1 LDFQALFYFR
11 KALFTFYGRKIDFPH
26 NTGIG
31 FFFLWRD
38 YMGCSEIINHKGK
51 NVFLVNLA
59 NCSPQTTFSVLDEAA
74 AMIALSEPKS
84 ALILT
89 DSTGATYNS
98 EVSNAMK
105 NFSGKNTPY
114 VKGSAVIGADAMRK
128 VLVAA
133 IRLAT
138 KRDIRTFD
146 SREEALDWLVSL

>member
-1 LDFQALFYFR
+1 
-11 KALFTFYGRKIDFPH
+11 
-26 NTGIG
+26 
-31 FFFLWRD
+31 
-38 YMGCSEIINHKGK
+38 MGKTEIIQHKGK
-51 NVFLVNLA
+51 EVILVNLA
-59 NCSPQTTFSVLDEAA
+59 KCSPQSTFSILDEAA
-74 AMIALSEPKS
+74 GVIAQSSPKS

-89 DSTGATYNS
+89 DSTDAIYNG

-105 NFSGKNTPY
+105 EFSSKNTPY
-114 VKGSAVIGADAMRK
+114 VKGSAVVGADALRK